1 VQKFDLKVVGIIN
14 LCKKLIENKVNDLDN
29 SIEKI
34 GIGIN
39 HSHSFVFF
47 QWIKTYNILTWLT
60 LMHIQKSFI
69 SIPHIKLLRLSPK
82 YLFLTYL

>member
-47 QWIKTYNILTWLT
+47 Q
-60 LMHIQKSFI
+60 
-69 SIPHIKLLRLSPK
+69 
-82 YLFLTYL
+82 